1 MIKNKPQLEIK
12 TLIEKSNNCVIIPHK
27 NPDGDALGSSL
38 ALNLF
43 LKKKGLDSI
52 VITPNDYPKFL
63 KWMPG
68 EKHILNFEINNSIAS
83 EYLKKAELIFVLDF
97 NDPKRGGDLSNH
109 IENSYSKTIMIDHH
123 ENPKDFSL
131 VNFSL
136 PKYSSTSEMVY
147 DLINFIDSSLI
158 DDKIA
163 TCLYTGIMTDT
174 GSFKY
179 SSTTPKTHY
188 VIGKLIE
195 NGANNSKI
203 HQNVYDTFSFNRIK
217 LLGIALKNI
226 IKLDFGPFV
235 IITLNSRELEECS
248 YKKGDSEGFVNYGLA
263 INGIELSV
271 ILIENIDEEIVKIS
285 FRSKGSFPVNIFAEK
300 YFNGGGHHNA
310 AGGISYDSL
319 ENTKNKI
326 TYSLKSFVYE

>member
-12 TLIEKSNNCVIIPHK
+12 ALIEKSNNCVIIPHK

-38 ALNLF
+38 ALNFF

-52 VITPNDYPKFL
+52 VIAPNDYPKFL

-68 EKHILNFEINNSIAS
+68 EKDILNFEINNSTAN

-97 NDPKRGGDLSNH
+97 NDPKRGGDLFSY

-123 ENPKDFSL
+123 ENPKDFSF
-131 VNFSL
+131 VKFSL
-136 PKYSSTSEMVY
+136 PKYSSTSEIVY

-158 DDKIA
+158 DDEIA

-179 SSTTPKTHY
+179 SSTTTKTHY
-188 VIGKLIE
+188 AIGKLIE
-195 NGANNSKI
+195 NGAKNSKI

-235 IITLNSRELEECS
+235 IITLNSHELEKCS

-263 INGIELSV
+263 VKGIELSV

-285 FRSKGSFPVNIFAEK
+285 FRSKGSFPANIFAEK

-319 ENTKNKI
+319 ENTKDKI
-326 TYSLKSFVYE
+326 THSLKSFVYE